1 MAKFVTEKLTLGFST
16 LHKPDDKF
24 GEDSANFNVSV
35 DITPELQA
43 QVKAAVQQT
52 GAKKVNGV
60 WENDEGVKRIK
71 FKNRIM
77 VKNGATK
84 FPCVDSQNKPTDV
97 TAASGDV
104 VRLLLSPCLI
114 KRDNSMSIYLD
125 GVQIIE
131 KNSTFGGGAG
141 GGFDVVEGGYTAD
154 AAPAAPAADTAFDV
168 AEEPDVPA
176 ADTGDDDLPF

>member
-24 GEDSANFNVSV
+24 GEDSANFNVST
-35 DITPELQA
+35 DLTAELQK
-43 QVKAAVQQT
+43 QVKDAVQST

-84 FPCVDSQNKPTDV
+84 FPCVDSQNNPTDV

-131 KNSTFGGGAG
+131 KNSSFGGGG
-141 GGFDVVEGGYTAD
+141 GGFDVVEGGYTANVAPTAQAVEVTSTTSND
-154 AAPAAPAADTAFDV
+154 A
-168 AEEPDVPA
+168 DVPTDA
-176 ADTGDDDLPF
+176 GDDDLPF